1 MKMVKKRH
9 NPSGEEYA
17 LLVHPNM
24 SALSALQ
31 HGFAAKGIRC
41 VVARDL
47 PTALLA
53 LSQHYFSLVLVTSS
67 ISEEGDGWALGGV
80 TRLLFPDAYIGVLA
94 PETSVLTLQAAINN
108 GLNRIYDSATPA
120 DNLVAALLADRKNPS
135 LAASVH

>member
-1 MKMVKKRH
+1 
-9 NPSGEEYA
+9 
-17 LLVHPNM
+17 M

-53 LSQHYFSLVLVTSS
+53 LSQHHFNLVLITSS

-80 TRLLFPDAYIGVLA
+80 TRLLFPEAYIGVLA

-120 DNLVAALLADRKNPS
+120 DHLVSALLTDRYNPA
-135 LAASVH
+135 LASSVH

>member
-1 MKMVKKRH
+1 MLVVKKRS
-9 NPSGEEYA
+9 NPSGGEYV

-24 SALSALQ
+24 SSLSAMQ
-31 HGFAAKGIRC
+31 HSFDAKGIRC

-53 LSQHYFSLVLVTSS
+53 LSQHFFTMVLINSH

-80 TRLLFPDAYIGVLA
+80 TRLLFPQAFIGVLS

-108 GLNRIYDSATPA
+108 GLNRVYDSSAPA
-120 DNLVAALLADRKNPS
+120 SGLVSTFLRDREQPE

>member
-1 MKMVKKRH
+1 MRVVKKQH
-9 NPSGEEYA
+9 NPGGEEYA

-24 SALSALQ
+24 AALSALQ

-53 LSQHYFSLVLVTSS
+53 LSQHHFNLALLNSS

-80 TRLLFPDAYIGVLA
+80 IRLLFQEAYIGVLTS
-94 PETSVLTLQAAINN
+94 ETTVLTLQAAINN
-108 GLNRIYDSATPA
+108 GLNRIYDTATPP
-120 DNLVAALLADRKNPS
+120 DSLVTTFLADRKTNP
-135 LAASVH
+135 LPSVQ

>member
-1 MKMVKKRH
+1 MVKKRH
-9 NPSGEEYA
+9 NPTGEEYA

-53 LSQHYFSLVLVTSS
+53 LSQHYFSLVLVNSS

-80 TRLLFPDAYIGVLA
+80 TRLLFPHAYIGVLA
-94 PETSVLTLQAAINN
+94 AETSVLTLQAAINN
-108 GLNRIYDSATPA
+108 GLNRIYDSALAP
-120 DNLVAALLADRKNPS
+120 DNLVSSFLNDRKNPS
-135 LAASVH
+135 FALSVH

>member
-1 MKMVKKRH
+1 MVKKKN
-9 NPSGEEYA
+9 NPTGEEYA

-24 SALSALQ
+24 AALSALQ

-53 LSQHYFSLVLVTSS
+53 LSQHYFNLVLVTSS
-67 ISEEGDGWALGGV
+67 ITEEGDGWALGGV
-80 TRLLFPDAYIGVLA
+80 ARLLFPTAYIGVLA

-108 GLNRIYDSATPA
+108 GLNRIYDSASPA
-120 DNLVAALLADRKNPS
+120 DNLVETLLSDRKS
-135 LAASVH
+135 GVSATSVH

>member
-1 MKMVKKRH
+1 MVKKTH

-17 LLVHPNM
+17 LLVHPSM

-53 LSQHYFSLVLVTSS
+53 LSQHFFTLVLINSA
-67 ISEEGDGWALGGV
+67 ISEEGDGWSLGGV
-80 TRLLFPDAYIGVLA
+80 TRLLFPEAYIGVLTA
-94 PETSVLTLQAAINN
+94 ETSVLTLQAAINN
-108 GLNRIYDSATPA
+108 GLNRIYDSAAPP
-120 DNLVAALLADRKNPS
+120 DDLVTNFLNDRKNHALTP
-135 LAASVH
+135 SVH

>member
-1 MKMVKKRH
+1 VVKKQH
-9 NPSGEEYA
+9 NPTGEEYA

-24 SALSALQ
+24 AALSAMQ

-53 LSQHYFSLVLVTSS
+53 LSQHYFTLALINAS

-80 TRLLFPDAYIGVLA
+80 IRLLFTEAYIGVLTS
-94 PETSVLTLQAAINN
+94 ETSVLTLQAAINN
-108 GLNRIYDSATPA
+108 GLNRIYDEATPP
-120 DNLVAALLADRKNPS
+120 DSLVTAFLADRRDHPGP
-135 LAASVH
+135 AVQ

>member
-1 MKMVKKRH
+1 VVKKQH
-9 NPSGEEYA
+9 NASGDEYA

-24 SALSALQ
+24 AALSALQ

-53 LSQHYFSLVLVTSS
+53 LSQHYFSLALVNAS
-67 ISEEGDGWALGGV
+67 ISEEGDGWSLGGV
-80 TRLLFPDAYIGVLA
+80 IRLLFPEAYIGVLT

-108 GLNRIYDSATPA
+108 GLNRIYEDSTSP
-120 DNLVAALLADRKNPS
+120 DHLVEIFLADRKNRPR
-135 LAASVH
+135 AAAIQ

>member
-1 MKMVKKRH
+1 MVKKQH
-9 NPSGEEYA
+9 NPTGEEYA

-24 SALSALQ
+24 AALSALQ

-53 LSQHYFSLVLVTSS
+53 LSQHYFTLALLNST

-80 TRLLFPDAYIGVLA
+80 VRLLFPEAYIGVLTA
-94 PETSVLTLQAAINN
+94 ETSVLTLQAAINN
-108 GLNRIYDSATPA
+108 GLNRVYDNSTPP
-120 DNLVAALLADRKNPS
+120 DNLVTTFLSDRKNNPT
-135 LAASVH
+135 LSVH

>member
-1 MKMVKKRH
+1 MVKKQH
-9 NPSGEEYA
+9 NPTGEEYA

-24 SALSALQ
+24 AALSALQ

-53 LSQHYFSLVLVTSS
+53 LSQHYFTLGLLNSS

-80 TRLLFPDAYIGVLA
+80 VRLLFPEAYIGVLSA
-94 PETSVLTLQAAINN
+94 ETSVLTLQAAINN
-108 GLNRIYDSATPA
+108 GLNRVYDNSTPP
-120 DNLVAALLADRKNPS
+120 DSLVNAFLSDRRNHPQ
-135 LAASVH
+135 AASVQ